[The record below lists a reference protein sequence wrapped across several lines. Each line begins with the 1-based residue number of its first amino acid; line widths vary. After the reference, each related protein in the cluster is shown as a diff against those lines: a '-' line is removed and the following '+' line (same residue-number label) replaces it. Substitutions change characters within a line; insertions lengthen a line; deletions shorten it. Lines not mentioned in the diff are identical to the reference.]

1 MKAMLIM
8 MKQSCVSYA
17 GAVTTDGIEYT
28 VMSGYRIGASH
39 IDLYDTLV
47 DNEPIQPNQITN
59 MYRLPQPYIIN
70 VLDTCHVYDIT
81 DEAVAKLTA
90 LYEYRR
96 SNE

>member
-1 MKAMLIM
+1 MKSMLIM

-17 GAVTTDGIEYT
+17 GTVTTDGIEYT
-28 VMSGYRIGASH
+28 VMPGYRIGASH
-39 IDLYDTLV
+39 IDLYDALV
-47 DNEPIQPNQITN
+47 GNEQMRPNQITN
-59 MYRLPQPYIIN
+59 MYKLPQPSVIN

>member
-8 MKQSCVSYA
+8 TKQSCVSYA
-17 GAVTTDGIEYT
+17 GVVTTDGIEYT

>member
-1 MKAMLIM
+1 MKSMLIM

-28 VMSGYRIGASH
+28 VMSGYRIGANH

-47 DNEPIQPNQITN
+47 HNEPMQPNQITN
-59 MYRLPQPYIIN
+59 MYRIPQPYTIN
-70 VLDTCHVYDIT
+70 ALDTCHVYDIT
-81 DEAVAKLTA
+81 DEAVAKLTE

-96 SNE
+96 SNK

>member
-28 VMSGYRIGASH
+28 VMPGYRIGASH
-39 IDLYDTLV
+39 IDLYDVLV
-47 DNEPIQPNQITN
+47 GNEPIRPNQITN

-70 VLDTCHVYDIT
+70 VLDTRHVYDIT

>member
-8 MKQSCVSYA
+8 MQQSCVSYA
-17 GAVTTDGIEYT
+17 GTVTTNGIEYT
-28 VMSGYRIGASH
+28 VMSGYRVGASH
-39 IDLYDTLV
+39 IDLYDILV
-47 DNEPIQPNQITN
+47 GNEPMHPNQITN
-59 MYRLPQPYIIN
+59 MYKLPQPYIIN
-70 VLDTCHVYDIT
+70 VLDTRHVYDIT

>member
-1 MKAMLIM
+1 MKSMLIM

-17 GAVTTDGIEYT
+17 GTVTTDGIEYT
-28 VMSGYRIGASH
+28 VMPGYRIGASH
-39 IDLYDTLV
+39 IDLYDALV
-47 DNEPIQPNQITN
+47 GNEQIRPNQVTN
-59 MYRLPQPYIIN
+59 MYKLPQPYIIN